1 VPSATKQRL
10 RRSADPLGHWLDGV
24 FRAGFDDDPS
34 LPGGFRRRIAT
45 WARAAGVASNAQREL
60 LAFPPDRTVAAAG
73 RRAAKLAGVEGSP
86 IWGLLNEDERRLV
99 RNPGG
104 HPQLPGVTYPV
115 SIGELAT
122 LTGATND
129 QLRHWHE
136 LGLIRARRTKG
147 GHRQFF
153 ADAAMRTFVMRR
165 QMPQSYVTVL
175 RDVQRLEGGSLLAGI
190 ALILQDQAN
199 EFEPAE
205 RDLMIH
211 TADDLQQVSIAFA
224 RRSDALSSPAL
235 LGRGRRMRA
244 VGRDRS

>member
-1 VPSATKQRL
+1 VS
-10 RRSADPLGHWLDGV
+10 
-24 FRAGFDDDPS
+24 
-34 LPGGFRRRIAT
+34 
-45 WARAAGVASNAQREL
+45 
-60 LAFPPDRTVAAAG
+60 AAG

-99 RNPGG
+99 REPGS

-122 LTGATND
+122 LTDATND

-136 LGLIRARRTKG
+136 LGLISARRTKG

-153 ADAAMRTFVMRR
+153 ADAATRAFVMRR

-190 ALILQDQAN
+190 ALILQERAS
-199 EFEPAE
+199 EFAPAE

-211 TADDLQQVSIAFA
+211 AANDLQQH
-224 RRSDALSSPAL
+224 RL
-235 LGRGRRMRA
+235 RA
-244 VGRDRS
+244 EV